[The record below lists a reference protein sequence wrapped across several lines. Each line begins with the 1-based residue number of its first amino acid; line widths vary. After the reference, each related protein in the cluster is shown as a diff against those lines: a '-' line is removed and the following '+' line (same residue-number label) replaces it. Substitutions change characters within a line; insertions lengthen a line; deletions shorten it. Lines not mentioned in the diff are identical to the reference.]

1 MENPSMSKV
10 DKVAGPG
17 AHGESWHLSR
27 NSLEKSVTY
36 FEYSVNRTAAALD
49 RWNVECLALN
59 TKLTPTSTDNFLL
72 NVIRMKDKPK
82 TISELARFLNR
93 DDLANIQY
101 ALRKLQ
107 KAGLIEKHGRSKRR
121 GITYKMTEEGI
132 RVTDAFAEMRSHLL
146 MKMMPSFEELQE
158 QLETT
163 EKMLAVMQGLYDQAT
178 GAVLLEYSSE
188 SD

>member
-1 MENPSMSKV
+1 M
-10 DKVAGPG
+10 
-17 AHGESWHLSR
+17 GEINKNEEHAELGGSWHLAT
-27 NSLEKSVTY
+27 NALEKSITY

-49 RWNVECLALN
+49 RWNAECLAAN
-59 TKLTPTSTDNFLL
+59 TNLTPTSTDNFLL
-72 NVIRMKDKPK
+72 NVIRMKEKPK

-101 ALRKLQ
+101 SLRKLQ

-121 GITYKMTEEGI
+121 GISYCVTEKGREI
-132 RVTDAFAEMRSHLL
+132 TDAFAKMRSHLL
-146 MKMMPSFEELQE
+146 IEMMPAFEELQE

-178 GAVLLEYSSE
+178 GAVLLEYTSAE
-188 SD
+188 E